1 MTTPGASVISRLSV
15 EFVIVPV
22 NAVFDGVTYN
32 PVQDTVQFAFTVGYG
47 ILPTVWYTGS
57 WDVNAVQGIWYNAK
71 ILVGPSPSAVQLSPG
86 TYTVWVKITDNPE
99 VPVRQAG
106 SLIIQ

>member
-1 MTTPGASVISRLSV
+1 MTTPGAAVISRLSV
-15 EFVIVPV
+15 EFIIVPV
-22 NAVFDGVTYN
+22 NAVFDGATFN
-32 PVQDTVQFAFTVGYG
+32 PTGDIVQFAFTVGYG
-47 ILPTVWYTGS
+47 SQPQTWYVGS
-57 WDVNAVQGIWYNAK
+57 WDANPVQGIWYNAK
-71 ILVGPSPSAVQLSPG
+71 ILVGPSISAVTLAPG